1 MERATWRLDG
11 ELELVVELGD
21 EEGVGQRLPH
31 LHDPHNGRVNLKQN
45 NGYAGGKCRLLTVVK
60 KKEHKFTL
68 KCKKMSTVPNP
79 TGSAVKSTSVSN
91 QGFMVDI
98 GKHSYLVP
106 KMLVDSLLRGC
117 LT

>member
-1 MERATWRLDG
+1 MWWALSAHCRDVERATWRLDG

-45 NGYAGGKCRLLTVVK
+45 NEYAGGKCRLLTVVK

-68 KCKKMSTVPNP
+68 KCKQMSTVPNP
-79 TGSAVKSTSVSN
+79 TGSA
-91 QGFMVDI
+91 
-98 GKHSYLVP
+98 
-106 KMLVDSLLRGC
+106 ML
-117 LT
+117 